1 MEFSKLILTRE
12 SCRHFLPEPVD
23 GAALAHCIETARFAP
38 SGCNSQPWYFVAVT
52 NQELRAKLGALCRIY
67 GGNEYAEQAGAL
79 VAVFEIGHPTLMPN
93 VDRDFGCKVFAQGD
107 VGMATAYLT
116 LAAADEGLASCIMG
130 TFVDEKVKELL
141 GVPEDYTCR
150 VVVAIGHVA
159 EKTAPRAKN
168 RKSIEE
174 IVRFET

>member
-1 MEFSKLILTRE
+1 MEFSTLMLIRE
-12 SCRHFLPEPVD
+12 SCRHFSTEPVD
-23 GAALAHCIETARFAP
+23 EAVLMQCIEAARLAP

-52 NQELRAKLGALCRIY
+52 NPELRDKLGALCRMY
-67 GGNEYAEQAGAL
+67 GGNEYAQQAGAL
-79 VAVFEIGHPTLMPN
+79 VAVFEVGHPLLMPN

-116 LAAADEGLASCIMG
+116 LAAANLGLASCIMG

-150 VVVAIGHVA
+150 VVVAVGHPA
-159 EKTAPRAKN
+159 EKTAPRPKN
-168 RKSIEE
+168 RKPVEE
-174 IVRFET
+174 IARLIK

>member
-12 SCRHFLPEPVD
+12 SCRSFLFEPVD
-23 GAALAHCIETARFAP
+23 EAALMQCIEVARLAP

-52 NQELRAKLGALCRIY
+52 EPSLRDKLGALCRMY
-67 GGNEYAEQAGAL
+67 GGNEYAQQAGAL
-79 VAVFEIGHPTLMPN
+79 VAVFEVGRPKLMPN

-116 LAAADEGLASCIMG
+116 LAAADLGLASCIMG

-150 VVVAIGHVA
+150 VVVAVGHPA
-159 EKTAPRAKN
+159 EKSAPRPKN
-168 RKSIEE
+168 RKPIEE
-174 IVRFET
+174 IARFEK